1 MRILCLH
8 FCPRVLA
15 IAVLLWFAKAGWAQ
29 PVQYPP
35 DRAGQLMQ
43 QLQNDPNLKGGT
55 PPALP
60 KLAPSN
66 SQPSS
71 VGRAA
76 PGEDTFFFKSV
87 VVSGNT
93 LVNTSQ
99 IELLLA
105 PWLGK
110 DISLSQLQ
118 QAVAQISA
126 LYRDQGWL
134 AQATLPDQ
142 DVSDGHVKVVVVE
155 GKLGQVLL
163 QWEEQKPQLGAFIR
177 RRIPALIQH
186 YLPIGKT
193 IYFNDMDKALLL
205 AGDLPGTAVSGSL
218 QAGKVPGTSDLLV
231 KVDSTPMVVGQVS
244 TDNMGSR
251 STGVVRLNAQVQ
263 LNSPLGT
270 GEQISFSASKNAG
283 STYVNAAVSTPV
295 GLEEWRGLIFNAE
308 VSRMD
313 YRILDQYKPDGA
325 RLRPEGHSD
334 VVGLHWV
341 APWVRSANTNLSLNL
356 GLEYRKALDKSDL
369 EVPGTLGVVRNTHVH
384 NRSLAMNFS
393 HLDGFWGGGN
403 NVVGWVETDGTIRL
417 GPSGAA
423 SLDAT
428 EGRTQGGF
436 QKRRITASRLQ
447 FIDGKH
453 AIFMSASRQWASK
466 NLDSSEKLYLGG
478 ASGVRAF
485 PNSEAGGSTG
495 VTATL
500 ELRREWNAQWQ
511 TTLFYDYGRISQYK
525 VPVRADGTSLLNGV
539 SNDIML
545 RGRGVSMTY
554 RFVSGAEVKATVA
567 RRVSPNPQPS
577 SAGTD
582 NDGTLRL
589 NRFWLNV
596 SMPF

>member
-8 FCPRVLA
+8 FCPRVFALT
-15 IAVLLWFAKAGWAQ
+15 VLLWFAKAGWAQ
-29 PVQYPP
+29 PIQYPP

-43 QLQNDPNLKGGT
+43 QLQNDPALKGGT
-55 PPALP
+55 QPALP
-60 KLAPSN
+60 KLAPPN
-66 SQPSS
+66 SQPLQPAA
-71 VGRAA
+71 VA
-76 PGEDTFFFKSV
+76 PGEDTFLFKSV
-87 VVSGNT
+87 VLSGNT

-110 DISLSQLQ
+110 NISLAQLQ

-142 DVSDGHVKVVVVE
+142 DVSDGHVKVTVIE
-155 GKLGQVLL
+155 GKLGEVIL
-163 QWEEQKPQLGAFIR
+163 QLEDGKPQLGAWIR
-177 RRIPALIQH
+177 RRIPSLIQH
-186 YLPIGKT
+186 YMPIGKT

-270 GEQISFSASKNAG
+270 GEQFSFSGSKNAG
-283 STYVNAAVSTPV
+283 STYVHAGVSTPV
-295 GLEEWRGLIFNAE
+295 GIEEWRGLIFNAE
-308 VSRMD
+308 ASRMD

-325 RLRPEGHSD
+325 RLRPEGHSN
-334 VVGLHWV
+334 VLGVNLV

-369 EVPGTLGVVRNTHVH
+369 EVPGTLGIVRNTQVN
-384 NRSLAMNFS
+384 NRSLSMNFS
-393 HLDGFWGGGN
+393 HLDGIWGGGN
-403 NVVGWVETDGTIRL
+403 NLLGWVETGGTIRL

-428 EGRTQGGF
+428 EGRTQGSF

-485 PNSEAGGSTG
+485 PNSEAGGSSG
-495 VTATL
+495 LTATL
-500 ELRREWNAQWQ
+500 ELRREWSAQWQ
-511 TTLFYDYGRISQYK
+511 TTLFYDYGRISQFK
-525 VPVRADGTSLLNGV
+525 VPVRADGTSLLNGA

-545 RGRGVSMTY
+545 RGRGVAMTY
-554 RFVSGAEVKATVA
+554 RFVSGAEVKATLA

-577 SAGTD
+577 STGTD

>member
-8 FCPRVLA
+8 FCPRVFALT
-15 IAVLLWFAKAGWAQ
+15 VLLWFAKAGWAQ
-29 PVQYPP
+29 PIQYPP

-43 QLQNDPNLKGGT
+43 QLQNDPALKGGT
-55 PPALP
+55 QPALP
-60 KLAPSN
+60 KLAPPN
-66 SQPSS
+66 SQPLQPAA
-71 VGRAA
+71 VA
-76 PGEDTFFFKSV
+76 PGEDTFLFKSV
-87 VVSGNT
+87 VLSGNT

-110 DISLSQLQ
+110 NISLAQLQ

-142 DVSDGHVKVVVVE
+142 DVSDGHVKVTVIE
-155 GKLGQVLL
+155 GKLGEVIL
-163 QWEEQKPQLGAFIR
+163 QLEDGKPQLGAWIR
-177 RRIPALIQH
+177 RRIPSLIQH
-186 YLPIGKT
+186 YMPIGKT

-263 LNSPLGT
+263 LNSPWGT
-270 GEQISFSASKNAG
+270 GEQFSFSGSKNAG
-283 STYVNAAVSTPV
+283 STYVHAGVSTPV
-295 GLEEWRGLIFNAE
+295 GIEEWRGLIFNAE
-308 VSRMD
+308 ASRMD

-325 RLRPEGHSD
+325 RLRPEGHSN
-334 VVGLHWV
+334 VLGVNLV

-369 EVPGTLGVVRNTHVH
+369 EVPGTLGIVRNTQVN
-384 NRSLAMNFS
+384 NRSLSMNFS
-393 HLDGFWGGGN
+393 HLDGIWGGGN
-403 NVVGWVETDGTIRL
+403 NLLGWVETGGTIRL

-428 EGRTQGGF
+428 EGRTQGSF

-511 TTLFYDYGRISQYK
+511 TTLFYDYGRISQFK
-525 VPVRADGTSLLNGV
+525 VPVRADGSSLLTDTT
-539 SNDIML
+539 NDIML

-554 RFVSGAEVKATVA
+554 RFVSGAEVKA
-567 RRVSPNPQPS
+567 
-577 SAGTD
+577 
-582 NDGTLRL
+582 
-589 NRFWLNV
+589 
-596 SMPF
+596 